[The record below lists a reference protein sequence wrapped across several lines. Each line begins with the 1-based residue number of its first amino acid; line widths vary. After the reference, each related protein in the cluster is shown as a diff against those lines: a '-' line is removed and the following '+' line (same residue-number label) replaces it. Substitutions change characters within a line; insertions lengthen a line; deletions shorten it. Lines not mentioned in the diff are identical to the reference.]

1 MTDKALTYR
10 PDIDGL
16 RAVAVSLVVL
26 FHAFPNLVPGGFL
39 GVDVFFVIS
48 GYLVTQILI
57 REASFGKIGIRAF
70 YIRRIRRIFPAL
82 VTVLLATLLGGWFFL
97 RATEFTQLSKHVI
110 GGASFSSNIL
120 LWRESGYFDNISE
133 TKPLLHLWSLG
144 VEEQF
149 YLGLPLLIFLSTRS
163 KSKHGMYLVLGI
175 PMVMSFF
182 YCIYLSGADLTAAFY
197 SPFSRVWELLA
208 GSLLAAFT
216 AHQSSTRVR
225 SVRKMS
231 SGAIMSLAGLSLLLI
246 SVFSNAGG
254 ANPGYWAL
262 LPVVST
268 LILISSDRHNT
279 VGRIL
284 SSRIF
289 VSVGLISYPLYL
301 WHWPLLSFAR
311 IINGRDL
318 QTITRVFCI
327 AIAILLAI
335 ATYKFIERPL
345 RGPHSH
351 RHTLS
356 GLLIGMVICASLA
369 TVVFTSDGVK
379 SRSIEHQKIQY
390 SGDVEHLTFHQYI
403 DDNFFP
409 CTPKRIY
416 RSALRW
422 EGVVRC
428 NQSKKDAPI
437 DTVLLGDSHAE
448 HLFIGLAENLP
459 NHNVGY
465 YIRGVLPV
473 PNNPEFFPLFN
484 EVVRSPNIKV
494 VIIAAMWSARGV
506 PLIETQD
513 MIRELQSKGKKVFVT
528 DDTPRFSFDP
538 TLCKFKGQCSESRSI
553 FDDAEDTYRTN
564 LENVVKSNP
573 ELRLIKTSSYICN
586 SKTCSMSD
594 SRHLLFRDFDH
605 LNINGSRLVGQ
616 RIVEDWPELKS
627 Q

>member
-26 FHAFPNLVPGGFL
+26 FHAFPDLVPGGFL

-82 VTVLLATLLGGWFFL
+82 VTVLLATLVGGWFFL

-120 LWRESGYFDNISE
+120 LWKESGYFDNISE

-182 YCIYLSGADLTAAFY
+182 YCIYLSSADLTAAFY
-197 SPFSRVWELLA
+197 SPFSRVWELLT

-225 SVRKMS
+225 SILKMP
-231 SGAIMSLAGLSLLLI
+231 SGAIMSIAGLSLLLI
-246 SVFSNAGG
+246 SVFSNAGR

-262 LPVVST
+262 LPVIST
-268 LILISSDRHNT
+268 LMLISSDRYNL

-284 SSRIF
+284 SSRVF

-318 QTITRVFCI
+318 QTITRVFCL

-390 SGDVEHLTFHQYI
+390 SGDVEHLTFHKYI
-403 DDNFFP
+403 DNNFFP

-416 RSALRW
+416 QSALRW
-422 EGVVRC
+422 EGTVRC

-484 EVVRSPNIKV
+484 EVMQSSNIKV
-494 VIIAAMWSARGV
+494 VILAAMWSERGV
-506 PLIETQD
+506 PLIETQG
-513 MIRELQSKGKKVFVT
+513 MIRELQSKGKKVFIT

-553 FDDAEDTYRTN
+553 FDNAEDTYRAN
-564 LENVVKSNP
+564 LEKVVKSNP
-573 ELRLIKTSSYICN
+573 ELRVIRTSSYICN
-586 SKTCSMSD
+586 SKICSMSD
-594 SRHLLFRDFDH
+594 SRHLLYRDFDH

-616 RIVEDWPELKS
+616 RIVEDWPDLKS